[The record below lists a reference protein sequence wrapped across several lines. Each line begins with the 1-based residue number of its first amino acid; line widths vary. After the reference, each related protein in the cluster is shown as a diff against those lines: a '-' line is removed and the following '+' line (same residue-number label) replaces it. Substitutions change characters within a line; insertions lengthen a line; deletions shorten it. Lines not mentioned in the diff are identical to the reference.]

1 MYGWCWCS
9 QSYYRMF
16 FDQKCGCQSLLLI
29 MNLNILCIVISNENG
44 KLFLLKLG
52 YSNKYSSQSKF
63 KKKLS
68 LISSLGLPEEAF
80 LGSKNHEQMRIN
92 VVLRTVP

>member
-1 MYGWCWCS
+1 LTNS
-9 QSYYRMF
+9 V
-16 FDQKCGCQSLLLI
+16 D
-29 MNLNILCIVISNENG
+29 ILYTTVIRTNIVILNKSG
-44 KLFLLKLG
+44 KLFFLLKLS

>member
-1 MYGWCWCS
+1 MECS
-9 QSYYRMF
+9 V
-16 FDQKCGCQSLLLI
+16 
-29 MNLNILCIVISNENG
+29 NIVISNKNG
-44 KLFLLKLG
+44 KVSLLKLS

-92 VVLRTVP
+92 VVLRTVPWFLCNYSAQNAKISSL